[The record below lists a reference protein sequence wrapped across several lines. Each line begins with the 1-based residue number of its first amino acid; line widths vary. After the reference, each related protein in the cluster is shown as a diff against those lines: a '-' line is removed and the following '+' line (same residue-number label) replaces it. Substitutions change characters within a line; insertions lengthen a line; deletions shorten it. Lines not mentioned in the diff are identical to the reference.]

1 MPAEIATGPD
11 HKEKKKKGMKLLL
24 FASLISPLAA
34 FQLSG
39 AASLTRSNSA
49 AVSRSCSF
57 PVVMEEADAAPVTDA
72 AVLPAAYIEFIIGVP
87 EPCVPDV
94 SLTRSRD
101 GATGVATFTFDNPSF
116 LSAASEALGETTG
129 MYLKDSEG
137 TLKTSEVTATFTN
150 GRPRFVKGVVVMKGT
165 DEWDRFMRFMERCAR
180 KPTLVTHPRILPP
193 LRRENPADMSL
204 LVPLSALQMRSPT
217 ASDSPRRKARPQ
229 IPHGPRSHV
238 LGIFV
243 QSFACM
249 PYFSVS
255 HISSLCAALYR
266 FIPRLHVV
274 HGIVC
279 SVRSRKD
286 SKQYTQYFYFHLT
299 PTAPQ
304 RSKSRALRSDPCP
317 VRRVFCPALSI

>member
-1 MPAEIATGPD
+1 
-11 HKEKKKKGMKLLL
+11 MKLLL

-243 QSFACM
+243 QSFCLHAVFFGIAHFFVVRGPLPFYSALACGAWHCVFGAFAEGFKAVHTIFL
-249 PYFSVS
+249 FSPHAHRPS
-255 HISSLCAALYR
+255 TLK
-266 FIPRLHVV
+266 P
-274 HGIVC
+274 
-279 SVRSRKD
+279 SRG
-286 SKQYTQYFYFHLT
+286 
-299 PTAPQ
+299 
-304 RSKSRALRSDPCP
+304 
-317 VRRVFCPALSI
+317 